1 VNLSKK
7 LLIFFLLIIIA
18 ILWTIYFL
26 NKDFFQLQTFFS
38 NLEIIQNFIL
48 QNFLISIFIVI
59 LSYSFLIMCNFPFA
73 SLLSM
78 INGFLFGTWLGGA
91 ISIVGGTIG
100 ALGVFLIAKFFFLDF
115 IKRKFLNKYSYIE
128 NYFNKNDL
136 ELMILIRIVPGTPFF
151 LQNLILA
158 GLGANNKKFFYTT
171 LIGLAPWS
179 FIFGSIGQGLEEIFV
194 NETELSFSLI
204 AQPEYL
210 IPIGFIAFLIIMI
223 ILFKKKFINQLHL
236 LIYPQTF

>member
-1 VNLSKK
+1 MNSSKK
-7 LLIFFLLIIIA
+7 LLIFFLISIIV

-38 NLEIIQNFIL
+38 NLEIIKNFIL
-48 QNFLISIFIVI
+48 HNFFISIFIVI
-59 LSYSFLIMCNFPFA
+59 FSYSFLIMCNFPFA

-78 INGFLFGTWLGGA
+78 INGFLFGTWIGGA
-91 ISIVGGTIG
+91 LSIVGGTLG
-100 ALGVFLIAKFFFLDF
+100 AFGIFLIAKFFFLDF
-115 IKRKFLNKYSYIE
+115 IKKKFLNKYSYIE
-128 NYFNKNDL
+128 NYFNENDL
-136 ELMILIRIVPGTPFF
+136 ELMMLIRIIPAIPFF

-158 GLGANNKKFFYTT
+158 GLGAHNKKFFYTT

-194 NETELSFSLI
+194 NKIELSFSLI

-210 IPIGFIAFLIIMI
+210 IPIGFIAFLIVMI
-223 ILFKKKFINQLHL
+223 ILFKKKFKK
-236 LIYPQTF
+236 

>member
-1 VNLSKK
+1 MNLSKK
-7 LLIFFLLIIIA
+7 LLIFFLLTIIV

-48 QNFLISIFIVI
+48 QNFFVSIFIVI

-78 INGFLFGTWLGGA
+78 INGFLFGTWIGGT
-91 ISIVGGTIG
+91 ISIVGGTLG
-100 ALGVFLIAKFFFLDF
+100 AFGVFLIAKFFFLDF
-115 IKRKFLNKYSYIE
+115 IKNKFLNKYSYIE

-136 ELMILIRIVPGTPFF
+136 ELMMLIRIIPAIPFF

-158 GLGANNKKFFYTT
+158 GLGAHNKKFFYTT

-194 NETELSFSLI
+194 NKTELSFSLI

-223 ILFKKKFINQLHL
+223 ILFKKKFKR
-236 LIYPQTF
+236 

>member
-1 VNLSKK
+1 MNLSKK
-7 LLIFFLLIIIA
+7 LLIFFLLTIIV
-18 ILWTIYFL
+18 ILWAIYFL

-48 QNFLISIFIVI
+48 QNFFISIFIVI

-78 INGFLFGTWLGGA
+78 INGFLFGTWIGGT
-91 ISIVGGTIG
+91 ISILGGTIG
-100 ALGVFLIAKFFFLDF
+100 AFGVFLIAKFFFLDF
-115 IKRKFLNKYSYIE
+115 IKKKFLNKYSNIE

-136 ELMILIRIVPGTPFF
+136 ELMMLIRIIPAIPFF

-158 GLGANNKKFFYTT
+158 GLGAHNKKFFYTT

-194 NETELSFSLI
+194 NKTELSFSLI

-210 IPIGFIAFLIIMI
+210 IPIGFIAFLIVMI
-223 ILFKKKFINQLHL
+223 ILFKKKFKR
-236 LIYPQTF
+236 

>member
-1 VNLSKK
+1 MNLSKK
-7 LLIFFLLIIIA
+7 LLIFFLLTIIV
-18 ILWTIYFL
+18 ILWAIYFL

-48 QNFLISIFIVI
+48 QNFFVSIFIVI

-78 INGFLFGTWLGGA
+78 INGFLFGTWIGGT
-91 ISIVGGTIG
+91 ISIVGGTLG
-100 ALGVFLIAKFFFLDF
+100 AFGVFLIAKFFFLDF
-115 IKRKFLNKYSYIE
+115 IKNKFLNKYSYIE

-136 ELMILIRIVPGTPFF
+136 ELMMLIRIIPAIPFF

-158 GLGANNKKFFYTT
+158 GLGAHNKKFFYTT

-194 NETELSFSLI
+194 NKTELSFSLI

-210 IPIGFIAFLIIMI
+210 IPIGFIAFLIVMI
-223 ILFKKKFINQLHL
+223 ILFKKKFKK
-236 LIYPQTF
+236 

>member
-1 VNLSKK
+1 MNSSKK
-7 LLIFFLLIIIA
+7 LLIFFLLIVIV
-18 ILWTIYFL
+18 ILWAIYFL

-48 QNFLISIFIVI
+48 QNFFISIFIFI
-59 LSYSFLIMCNFPFA
+59 ISYSFLIMCNFPFA

-78 INGFLFGTWLGGA
+78 INGFLFGTWIGGT

-100 ALGVFLIAKFFFLDF
+100 AFSIFLISKFFFLDF

-136 ELMILIRIVPGTPFF
+136 ELMILIRFIPLVPFF
-151 LQNLILA
+151 IQNLILA
-158 GLGANNKKFFYTT
+158 GLGAKNKKFLFTT

-179 FIFGSIGQGLEEIFV
+179 FIFGSIGQGLEDIFI
-194 NETELSFSLI
+194 NKTQLTFSLI
-204 AQPEYL
+204 TQPEYMVPL
-210 IPIGFIAFLIIMI
+210 SIIVVLIIF
-223 ILFKKKFINQLHL
+223 ILIFKKKFKE
-236 LIYPQTF
+236 

>member
-1 VNLSKK
+1 MNLSKK
-7 LLIFFLLIIIA
+7 LLIFFLLTIIL

-48 QNFLISIFIVI
+48 QNFFVSIFIVI

-78 INGFLFGTWLGGA
+78 INGFLFGTWIGGT
-91 ISIVGGTIG
+91 ISIVGGTLG
-100 ALGVFLIAKFFFLDF
+100 AFGVFLIAKFFFLDF
-115 IKRKFLNKYSYIE
+115 IKNKFLNKYSYIE

-136 ELMILIRIVPGTPFF
+136 ELMMLIRIIPAIPFF

-158 GLGANNKKFFYTT
+158 GLGAHNKKFFYTT

-194 NETELSFSLI
+194 NKTELSFSLI

-210 IPIGFIAFLIIMI
+210 IPIGFIAFLIVMI
-223 ILFKKKFINQLHL
+223 ILFKKKFKK
-236 LIYPQTF
+236 

>member
-1 VNLSKK
+1 MNLSKK

-115 IKRKFLNKYSYIE
+115 IKSKFLNKYSYIE

-210 IPIGFIAFLIIMI
+210 IPIGLIAFLIIMI
-223 ILFKKKFINQLHL
+223 IFFKKKFKK
-236 LIYPQTF
+236 

>member
-1 VNLSKK
+1 MNLSKK

-18 ILWTIYFL
+18 ILWAIYFL

-91 ISIVGGTIG
+91 MSIVGGTIG

-223 ILFKKKFINQLHL
+223 ILFKKKFKK
-236 LIYPQTF
+236 

>member
-1 VNLSKK
+1 MVHG
-7 LLIFFLLIIIA
+7 I
-18 ILWTIYFL
+18 
-26 NKDFFQLQTFFS
+26 
-38 NLEIIQNFIL
+38 
-48 QNFLISIFIVI
+48 
-59 LSYSFLIMCNFPFA
+59 
-73 SLLSM
+73 
-78 INGFLFGTWLGGA
+78 GGA

-100 ALGVFLIAKFFFLDF
+100 ALSVFLIAKFFFLDF
-115 IKRKFLNKYSYIE
+115 IKRKFLNKYSYIG

-158 GLGANNKKFFYTT
+158 GLGAQNKKFFYTT

-194 NETELSFSLI
+194 NKTELSFSLI

-210 IPIGFIAFLIIMI
+210 IPLGFIIFLIVLI
-223 ILFKKKFINQLHL
+223 IIFKKKFK
-236 LIYPQTF
+236 

>member
-1 VNLSKK
+1 MNLSKK
-7 LLIFFLLIIIA
+7 ILIFFLLTVIV

-48 QNFLISIFIVI
+48 QNFFISIFIFI
-59 LSYSFLIMCNFPFA
+59 ISYSFLIMCNFPFA

-78 INGFLFGTWLGGA
+78 INGFLFGTWIGGT

-100 ALGVFLIAKFFFLDF
+100 AFSIFLISKFFFLDF

-136 ELMILIRIVPGTPFF
+136 ELMILIRIIPVVPFF
-151 LQNLILA
+151 IQNLILA
-158 GLGANNKKFFYTT
+158 GLGAKNKKFLFTT

-179 FIFGSIGQGLEEIFV
+179 FIFGSIGQGLEDIFI
-194 NETELSFSLI
+194 NKTQLTFSLI
-204 AQPEYL
+204 TQPEYMVPL
-210 IPIGFIAFLIIMI
+210 SIIVVLIIF
-223 ILFKKKFINQLHL
+223 ILIFKKKFKQ
-236 LIYPQTF
+236 

>member
-1 VNLSKK
+1 MNLSKK
-7 LLIFFLLIIIA
+7 LLIFFFLIIIA

-223 ILFKKKFINQLHL
+223 ILFKKKFKK
-236 LIYPQTF
+236 

>member
-1 VNLSKK
+1 MYLSKK

-78 INGFLFGTWLGGA
+78 INGFLFGTWVGGTL
-91 ISIVGGTIG
+91 SIVGGTLG
-100 ALGVFLIAKFFFLDF
+100 AFGVFLIAKFFFLDF
-115 IKRKFLNKYSYIE
+115 IKFEEEDSNASSS
-128 NYFNKNDL
+128 
-136 ELMILIRIVPGTPFF
+136 IVEPP
-151 LQNLILA
+151 
-158 GLGANNKKFFYTT
+158 
-171 LIGLAPWS
+171 
-179 FIFGSIGQGLEEIFV
+179 
-194 NETELSFSLI
+194 
-204 AQPEYL
+204 
-210 IPIGFIAFLIIMI
+210 
-223 ILFKKKFINQLHL
+223 
-236 LIYPQTF
+236 